1 MENDL
6 DKISKTMPY
15 TVPEGFF
22 DEMEERLMHEVA
34 PKKSK
39 ARNVVLWTSLAVAAS
54 LALLLVLRQGWHHG
68 DEASFEHGD
77 EASFE
82 QVEMAFNQ
90 LSDSDQQL
98 MLELFDEMYELDN
111 Y

>member
-6 DKISKTMPY
+6 EKMSKTMPY

-22 DEMEERLMHEVA
+22 DEMEKRLMQEVA

-39 ARNVVLWTSLAVAAS
+39 SKARKVVLWTSFAVAAS

-68 DEASFEHGD
+68 DEASFE
-77 EASFE
+77 

-90 LSDSDQQL
+90 LSDSDQQF
-98 MLELFDEMYELDN
+98 MLELFDEMDELDN

>member
-6 DKISKTMPY
+6 EKMDKTMPY

-22 DEMEERLMHEVA
+22 EAMEERLMQEVA
-34 PKKSK
+34 QKKKSK
-39 ARNVVLWTSLAVAAS
+39 LPKVVLWTGLAVAAS
-54 LALLLVLRQGWHHG
+54 LALLLVLRQGLSKVRT
-68 DEASFEHGD
+68 D
-77 EASFE
+77 SFE

-90 LSDSDQQL
+90 LNDNDQQL
-98 MLELFDEMYELDN
+98 ILDYYEELDDLDN

>member
-6 DKISKTMPY
+6 DKMSKTMPY

-39 ARNVVLWTSLAVAAS
+39 ARKVVLWTSLAVAAS
-54 LALLLVLRQGWHHG
+54 LALLLLLRQGWHH
-68 DEASFEHGD
+68 SD

-98 MLELFDEMYELDN
+98 MLELFDEMDELDN

>member
-6 DKISKTMPY
+6 EKMDKTMPY

-22 DEMEERLMHEVA
+22 EAVEERLMQEVA
-34 PKKSK
+34 QKKKSK
-39 ARNVVLWTSLAVAAS
+39 LPKVVLWTGLAVAAS
-54 LALLLVLRQGWHHG
+54 LALLLVLRQGLSKVKT
-68 DEASFEHGD
+68 D
-77 EASFE
+77 SFE

-90 LSDSDQQL
+90 LSDNDQQL
-98 MLELFDEMYELDN
+98 ILDYYEELDDLDN

>member
-6 DKISKTMPY
+6 EKMNKTMPY
-15 TVPEGFF
+15 TVPDGFF
-22 DEMEERLMHEVA
+22 EEMEERLMREVE
-34 PKKSK
+34 PKQKSQK
-39 ARNVVLWTSLAVAAS
+39 LRNVALWTGFAVAAS
-54 LALLLVLRQGWHHG
+54 LALLLVLRQGWHR
-68 DEASFEHGD
+68 SD

-82 QVEMAFNQ
+82 QVEVAFNQ

-98 MLELFDEMYELDN
+98 MLELFDEMDELDEFDN

>member
-1 MENDL
+1 MEKDL
-6 DKISKTMPY
+6 EKMSKTMPY

-22 DEMEERLMHEVA
+22 DEMEELLIQEVA
-34 PKKSK
+34 PKKTKSK

-54 LALLLVLRQGWHHG
+54 LALLLVLRQGWHKT
-68 DEASFEHGD
+68 DD
-77 EASFE
+77 VSFE

-90 LSDSDQQL
+90 LSDGDQQL
-98 MLELFDEMYELDN
+98 MLELFEEMDELDN

>member
-6 DKISKTMPY
+6 EKMDKTMPY

-22 DEMEERLMHEVA
+22 EAVEERLMQEVTA
-34 PKKSK
+34 KKKESRLPK
-39 ARNVVLWTSLAVAAS
+39 VVLWSSLAVAAS
-54 LALLLVLRQGWHHG
+54 LALLLVLRQSGSKVET
-68 DEASFEHGD
+68 D
-77 EASFE
+77 SFE

-90 LSDSDQQL
+90 LSDNDQQL
-98 MLELFDEMYELDN
+98 ILDYYDELDDLDN

>member
-6 DKISKTMPY
+6 EKMSKTMPY

-22 DEMEERLMHEVA
+22 DEMEKRLMQEVA
-34 PKKSK
+34 PKKTKSK
-39 ARNVVLWTSLAVAAS
+39 ARKVTLWTSLAVAAS
-54 LALLLVLRQGWHHG
+54 LVLLLVLRQGWHR
-68 DEASFEHGD
+68 SD

-82 QVEMAFNQ
+82 QVEVAFNQ

-98 MLELFDEMYELDN
+98 MLELFEEMDELDN

>member
-1 MENDL
+1 MTMENDL
-6 DKISKTMPY
+6 ENMGKKMPY

-22 DEMEERLMHEVA
+22 DEMEERLMQEAA
-34 PKKSK
+34 PKKTKSK
-39 ARNVVLWTSLAVAAS
+39 TRNVVLWTSLAVAAS
-54 LALLLVLRQGWHHG
+54 LALLLVLRQGWHHS
-68 DEASFEHGD
+68 DD
-77 EASFE
+77 ASFE

-98 MLELFDEMYELDN
+98 MLELFEEMDELDN

>member
-6 DKISKTMPY
+6 EKMDKTMPY

-22 DEMEERLMHEVA
+22 EAMEKRLMQEVA
-34 PKKSK
+34 QKKKSK
-39 ARNVVLWTSLAVAAS
+39 LPKVVLWTGLAVAAS
-54 LALLLVLRQGWHHG
+54 LALLLVLRQGLSKVKT
-68 DEASFEHGD
+68 D
-77 EASFE
+77 SFE

-90 LSDSDQQL
+90 LNDNDQQL
-98 MLELFDEMYELDN
+98 ILDYYEELDDLDN

>member
-6 DKISKTMPY
+6 EKMDKTMPY

-22 DEMEERLMHEVA
+22 EAMEERLMQEVA
-34 PKKSK
+34 QKKKSK
-39 ARNVVLWTSLAVAAS
+39 LPKVVLWTGLAVAAS
-54 LALLLVLRQGWHHG
+54 LALLLVLRQSGSKVET
-68 DEASFEHGD
+68 D
-77 EASFE
+77 SFE

-90 LSDSDQQL
+90 LSDNDQQL
-98 MLELFDEMYELDN
+98 ILDYYDELDDLDN